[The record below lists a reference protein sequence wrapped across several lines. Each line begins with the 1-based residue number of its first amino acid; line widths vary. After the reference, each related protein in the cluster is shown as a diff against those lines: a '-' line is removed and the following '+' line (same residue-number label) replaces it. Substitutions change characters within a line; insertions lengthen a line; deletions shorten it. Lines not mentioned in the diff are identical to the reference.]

1 MIRVRRMILQFAVL
15 AAVVAA
21 AAITP
26 DSARAGA
33 GDQFPAAPVLN
44 QGKKWRCAYYE
55 GGAYPDYQIIF
66 LATVAGLIKRGWVE
80 PMEFPEY
87 TKDHGEFW
95 RKFSASVKSDYIE
108 FVADAF
114 YSSDFKDDIR
124 PKTRAAFHR
133 RLQEKKDIDFIF
145 AMGTWAGQDLA
156 VKEVQVPTIVAST
169 SNPIAAKIIASAE
182 DSGWDHIHATVDPDR
197 YERQVRLFHGMVNFK
212 KLGVVFE
219 NSPEGRTFSAIDEV
233 EKVARELNFHVISCE
248 AKFSNTSKKAAEK
261 EVVDCYTRIAPQV
274 DAVYI
279 TVHRGVT
286 LRNLDDI
293 IKPLTEHKLPTFS
306 MKGSDEVQHGA
317 LMSISQANFKYVG
330 EFHAE
335 VMGKILNGAKPRE
348 IGQVWKAPPKIALN
362 LKTAQLIGF
371 DPPVDIMMASDEIYE
386 TIAVAEKSQEQ

>member
-1 MIRVRRMILQFAVL
+1 MIQFRRIFQFAILAAVL
-15 AAVVAA
+15 AVTAAV
-21 AAITP
+21 P
-26 DSARAGA
+26 FSALAGA
-33 GDQFPAAPVLN
+33 GDQFPTAPVLN

-55 GGAYPDYQIIF
+55 GGSYPDYQVIF

-95 RKFSASVKSDYIE
+95 RNFSAIVKSDYLD

-124 PKTRAAFHR
+124 PKTRADFHK

-156 VKEVQVPTIVAST
+156 AGEVQVPTIVGST

-197 YERQVRLFHGMVNFK
+197 YERQVRLFHGMINFK
-212 KLGVVFE
+212 KLGVVYE

-233 EKVARELNFHVISCE
+233 EKVARERNFEMVACE
-248 AKFSNTSKKAAEK
+248 AQFSNISKKDAEK
-261 EVVDCYTRIAPQV
+261 KVVECYTQIAPQV

-293 IKPLTEHKLPTFS
+293 MKPLNEKKLPTFS

-348 IGQVWKAPPKIALN
+348 IGQIWKAPPKIALN

-371 DPPVDIMMASDEIYE
+371 DPPVDIIMASDEIYE
-386 TIAVAEKSQEQ
+386 TIAVAEKSKEQ